1 MDMRRSTVLIG
12 MLAGGLLLAACGGSS
27 DDSGSNGGRPSVTAT
42 VASPE
47 PSATQPSPTESAT
60 SGETKIAMEDNM
72 FVPATL
78 SVSSGTT
85 LELDNEGQSP
95 HTFTIDGQNVDVQ
108 VNAGENGTATI
119 NLPAGSY
126 DFYCKFH
133 KSLGMTGTLTVS

>member
-1 MDMRRSTVLIG
+1 MVAAAV
-12 MLAGGLLLAACGGSS
+12 AGGLLLAACGGGSS
-27 DDSGSNGGRPSVTAT
+27 DTSSNGTTPTTTTPT
-42 VASPE
+42 VASPK
-47 PSATQPSPTESAT
+47 PSLSESPT
-60 SGETKIAMEDNM
+60 SGETKVAMEDNM

-78 SVSSGTT
+78 SVAPGTT

-95 HTFTIDGQNVDVQ
+95 HTFTVDGQNVDVQ

-119 NLPAGSY
+119 ELPAGSY